1 MSTRSKL
8 FGMWYLGLDC
18 FAKWYQQFLSNILR
32 IVEIEG
38 EKETEL
44 CNTETGE
51 IGDIEA
57 FVKQKSIEMMADF
70 HGAGKPPHYIGERLP
85 DNSIVSEIFFEDIG
99 NHHSVMAW
107 RIFCIFPE
115 SKEFNIKT
123 IELKEE

>member
-1 MSTRSKL
+1 MKPYPRHFFL
-8 FGMWYLGLDC
+8 LGNKIHVNQKQTFRNVVSWISC
-18 FAKWYQQFLSNILR
+18 FAKWYQKFLSNILR

-99 NHHSVMAW
+99 NHHSVMA
-107 RIFCIFPE
+107 
-115 SKEFNIKT
+115 
-123 IELKEE
+123 